1 MTLQEK
7 TTAPFQRWFVLL
19 VLALVFAQG
28 IVRLA
33 VVPLWAHY
41 DEPTHFE
48 YVRYV
53 AEHHTLPT
61 HARPDRD
68 ILKRIAAS
76 FGDAQIGECRRVE
89 EGVPCLRPGHQFG
102 EMPAYYVLQAI
113 FQVILRPATIEAQV
127 WLARCVSVL
136 LAVIVAW
143 LAYLIIRQ
151 GFPHDRLLAFGTPL
165 VMALIFAYSDLM
177 SAISNDVG
185 AVAAVTLL
193 TFAVV
198 LIIRQGLH
206 IETAVLVVFSAILC
220 YLTKTSAWI
229 GLPLAA
235 LGLLL
240 ALWPR
245 LPRSVRIAI
254 LAMAIV
260 TVAVSVDW
268 LAAGGPQLHPR
279 LSRLIPLGDL
289 NRRLRSWY
297 DWAHNGAAYWT
308 AVRWQFVS
316 FWSAFSTGVEGLPR
330 PAVAILAAISGIGG
344 TGALLALVRHL
355 RARDVEGYQWRIV
368 LFCATAVGATLVM
381 SLLRIDPPNEQ
392 GRIPYIPTA
401 RHFYVAIVPTVMF
414 LLIGLGAWVPP
425 RLHRYG
431 LAALMLLL
439 YALGVWSVLN
449 VQIPWFRAIW
459 PVPY

>member
-1 MTLQEK
+1 MAPRAKMATHLQH
-7 TTAPFQRWFVLL
+7 WSVLL
-19 VLALVFAQG
+19 VLAVVLLQG

-53 AEHHTLPT
+53 AEHHILP
-61 HARPDRD
+61 AQAQPDQD

-76 FGDAQIGECRRVE
+76 FGNAQIGGCRRVE

-102 EMPAYYVLQAI
+102 EMPAYYVLQAV
-113 FQVILRPATIEAQV
+113 FQIVLRPATIEAQV
-127 WLARCVSVL
+127 WLARSVSVL
-136 LAVIVAW
+136 LAVVVAW
-143 LAYLIIRQ
+143 LAYLTIRQ
-151 GFPHDRLLAFGTPL
+151 GFPHDRLLALGTPL

-185 AVAAVTLL
+185 AVVAITLLIFAAVL
-193 TFAVV
+193 A
-198 LIIRQGLH
+198 IRQGLR
-206 IETAVLVVFSAILC
+206 IEAVILVAVSAVLC

-235 LGLLL
+235 FGLLL

-254 LAMAIV
+254 LIAAIA
-260 TVAVSVDW
+260 AVVISVDW
-268 LAAGGPQLHPR
+268 LAEGGPQLNRR
-279 LSRLIPLGDL
+279 LSLLIPLGGL

-297 DWAHNGAAYWT
+297 DWAQNGTAYWT
-308 AVRWQFVS
+308 AIRWQFVS

-330 PAVAILAAISGIGG
+330 AAVAVLAAISGMGGIG
-344 TGALLALVRHL
+344 LPLALVRHL
-355 RARDVEGYQWRIV
+355 RGRDVEGYQWRVV
-368 LFCATAVGATLVM
+368 LFCAATVGAALAM
-381 SLLRIDPPNEQ
+381 SLLRIDPPNSE
-392 GRIPYIPTA
+392 GRIPYMPTA
-401 RHFYVAIVPTVMF
+401 RHFYVAVVPTVMF
-414 LLIGLGAWVPP
+414 LLIGLGMWVPP
-425 RLHRYG
+425 RLRRYG
-431 LAALMLLL
+431 LVALALLL
-439 YALGVWSVLN
+439 YALSVWSVLN